1 MPKIAVIADTDA
13 SLSNELAAQNEI
25 ILVPILINFGD
36 ESFASGVDIDD
47 KALFERIDKEG
58 ALPKTAAPSPA
69 AFIKAF
75 KNAFESGAE
84 GIVCVCVSAE
94 ISATYAAALTA
105 KEDFP
110 GRDIRVIDS
119 RVVSMAQ
126 GFMALE
132 ARRMAK
138 AGASLDQIEAK
149 LKGMESRLVLF
160 ASLSTLKYLAMGGRV
175 GKFSASMGNM
185 LSIRPI
191 LTMKAGKLDLLEKVR
206 TRKAAMSRL
215 VELLAGSVGSRKV
228 EQAAFIHVAAEADLA
243 ELEQEVRAR
252 FAVPAEAIHTDF
264 SPGLSVHTG
273 AGTIGAVLLLGE

>member
-1 MPKIAVIADTDA
+1 MPKIAVITDTDA
-13 SLSNELAAQNEI
+13 SLTPEFAKEQGI
-25 ILVPILINFGD
+25 TLVPILINFGS

-58 ALPKTAAPSPA
+58 ALPKTAAPSPG
-69 AFIKAF
+69 AFIQAF
-75 KNAFESGAE
+75 RKEFDAGAE
-84 GIVCVCVSAE
+84 GIVCVCVSSE
-94 ISATYAAALTA
+94 ISATYTAALTA
-105 KEDFP
+105 REDFP
-110 GRDIRVIDS
+110 GKQILVMDS

-132 ARRMAK
+132 ARRMAD
-138 AGASLDQIEAK
+138 AGSSLDAIESK
-149 LKGMESRLVLF
+149 LKVMEERLVLF

-175 GKFSASMGNM
+175 GKLSASMGNI

-191 LTMKAGKLDLLEKVR
+191 LTIKGGKLDLLEKVR

-215 VELLAGSVGSRKV
+215 VELLANSVDSRKV
-228 EQAAFIHVAAEADLA
+228 EQAAFIHVAAEEDLA
-243 ELEQEVRAR
+243 ELEQELRAR
-252 FAVPAEAIHTDF
+252 ITLPAEAIHTGF

>member
-1 MPKIAVIADTDA
+1 
-13 SLSNELAAQNEI
+13 
-25 ILVPILINFGD
+25 
-36 ESFASGVDIDD
+36 VDIDD
-47 KALFERIDKEG
+47 KSLFERIDKEG

-110 GRDIRVIDS
+110 GREIRVIDS

-175 GKFSASMGNM
+175 GKLSASMGNI

-191 LTMKAGKLDLLEKVR
+191 LTMKGGKLDLLEKVR
-206 TRKAAMSRL
+206 TRKAAMTRL

-228 EQAAFIHVAAEADLA
+228 EKAAFIHVAAEADLA
-243 ELEQEVRAR
+243 ELEQEVRTRVAI
-252 FAVPAEAIHTDF
+252 PAEAIHTDF

>member
-13 SLSNELAAQNEI
+13 SLSPEFAKEQVI
-25 ILVPILINFGD
+25 TLVPILINFGS

-58 ALPKTAAPSPA
+58 ALPKTAAPSPG
-69 AFIKAF
+69 AFIQAF
-75 KNAFESGAE
+75 RKEFDAGAE
-84 GIVCVCVSAE
+84 GIVCVCVSSE

-110 GRDIRVIDS
+110 GKQILVIDS

-126 GFMALE
+126 GFMAME
-132 ARRMAK
+132 AKRMADS
-138 AGASLDQIEAK
+138 GASLDAIESK
-149 LKGMESRLVLF
+149 LKGMEERLVLF

-175 GKFSASMGNM
+175 GKLSASMGNI

-191 LTMKAGKLDLLEKVR
+191 LTIKGGKLDLLEKVR

-215 VELLAGSVGSRKV
+215 VELLANSVDSRKV
-228 EQAAFIHVAAEADLA
+228 GQAAFIHVAAEEDLA
-243 ELEQEVRAR
+243 VLEQELRAR
-252 FAVPAEAIHTDF
+252 ITLPAEVVHTGF